1 MVTKVTNTFERV
13 LVVSAILQDAPGG
26 DPAIRIAYIVLA
38 HGDPLLF
45 GRLMHRL
52 SHPNAAAF
60 VHLDKMSALA
70 PFVEQTNTLPNV
82 HFLHD
87 RIHVMWAGF
96 SQCEST
102 LLTFEAALAGTDKH
116 CTHFIVISGADYPLT
131 SNREI
136 LHFFAQQPQRQ
147 FIRRFDLMASGDS
160 HQTWRV
166 RGRFFREWA
175 DRFTWKRR
183 PLFAI
188 ERILRLF
195 PRRLPQGIR
204 LAAGSNWVALTRDCA
219 EYCVKKA
226 RSDHQ
231 LTDFFRPAFGPDEI
245 FLHTLVENSPFVH
258 SASPIEPYVDISKI
272 GGPFAY
278 GNVHALTPKVPITT
292 AEDAEAILA
301 SRGEKLFTRKLSSER
316 SQAALEVFDR
326 AALTVSSDTVGVDQW
341 PAL

>member
-1 MVTKVTNTFERV
+1 MVIEIINTFERV
-13 LVVSAILQDAPGG
+13 LVVSAIPQDRAGG

-52 SHPNAAAF
+52 NHPDAAAF
-60 VHLDKMSALA
+60 VHLDKKSPLT
-70 PFVEQTNTLPNV
+70 PFEEQTSSLPNV
-82 HFLHD
+82 HLLHN

-102 LLTFEAALAGTDKH
+102 LLTFEAALAGTDER
-116 CTHFIVISGADYPLT
+116 CTHFIVISGADYPLA

-136 LHFFAQQPQRQ
+136 LDFFAQRPQRQ

-160 HQTWRV
+160 HQTWRI

-188 ERILRLF
+188 ERMLRLF
-195 PRRLPQGIR
+195 PRRLPQGTR
-204 LAAGSNWVALTRDCA
+204 FAAGSNWVALTRDCA
-219 EYCVKKA
+219 SYCVDKA
-226 RSDHQ
+226 RNDHR

-245 FLHTLVENSPFVH
+245 FLHTLVENSPFVD

-301 SRGEKLFTRKLSSER
+301 SRGEKLFTRKLSSKR
-316 SQAALEVFDR
+316 SQAALDVFDR
-326 AALTVSSDTVGVDQW
+326 AVLVD
-341 PAL
+341 

>member
-1 MVTKVTNTFERV
+1 M
-13 LVVSAILQDAPGG
+13 VSAIPQNESDI

-52 SHPNAAAF
+52 DHPDAAAF
-60 VHLDKMSALA
+60 VHLDKKSPLA
-70 PFVEQTNTLPNV
+70 PFEEKTSTLPNV
-82 HFLHD
+82 HFVHN

-102 LLTFEAALAGTDKH
+102 LLTFEAALAGTDER
-116 CTHFIVISGADYPLT
+116 CTHFIVISGADYPIA

-136 LHFFAQQPQRQ
+136 LDFFAQRPQRQ

-160 HQTWRV
+160 HQTWRI

-183 PLFAI
+183 PLFAL
-188 ERILRLF
+188 ERMLRLF
-195 PRRLPQGIR
+195 PRRLPQGVR
-204 LAAGSNWVALTRDCA
+204 FAAGSNWVALTRDCA
-219 EYCVKKA
+219 AYCVEKA
-226 RSDHQ
+226 RTDHR
-231 LTDFFRPAFGPDEI
+231 LVDFFRPAFGPDEI
-245 FLHTLVENSPFVH
+245 FLHTLVENSPFVA

-278 GNVHALTPKVPITT
+278 GNVHVLTPKVPVAT
-292 AEDAEAILA
+292 AEDAEAMLA
-301 SRGEKLFTRKLSSER
+301 MRGEKLFTRKLSSSR
-316 SQAALEVFDR
+316 SQAALDVFDK
-326 AALTVSSDTVGVDQW
+326 AALVD
-341 PAL
+341 